1 MSSNRQRRIHSA
13 SLSDVGRVRS
23 SNQDTCAEFE
33 NENGDR
39 MLVVADGMG
48 GHSGG
53 ATASRLALETI
64 GQLFEN
70 DFDDSKAML
79 ERAFQAANEKIH
91 QIGSTDPTLHN
102 MGTTGV
108 AVLLGTGNTGW
119 VAHIGDS
126 RAYRSR
132 AGVLDQITQDHSW
145 VSEEVRCGRITAE
158 EAKTHTMRNVL
169 LRSIGVEPHV
179 EVTVSTIDLQPGD
192 RFLLCSD
199 GLWGEVEDGAIA
211 EILAR
216 EDPTNAARQLV
227 DLANEN
233 GGSDNIT
240 VQIAALIDG
249 DDGAPPKIARDN
261 PTAHHSDNEPPRS
274 SESHRSIPETG
285 PGFSGSR
292 WAQLWAIA
300 IGSLLTAAVLWRGCG

>member
-33 NENGDR
+33 NEDGYR

-53 ATASRLALETI
+53 ATASKLALETI
-64 GQLFEN
+64 GQRFESG
-70 DFDDSKAML
+70 FDDPKAML
-79 ERAFQAANEKIH
+79 EHAFHAANEKIH

-108 AVLLGTGNTGW
+108 AVLLGPENTGW

-126 RAYRSR
+126 RAYRLR
-132 AGVLDQITQDHSW
+132 GGRLDQITADHSW
-145 VSEEVRCGRITAE
+145 VSEEVRRGQITAE
-158 EAKTHTMRNVL
+158 EAKSHTMRNVL

-179 EVTVSTIDLQPGD
+179 EVTLSTIDLKPGD

-199 GLWGEVEDGAIA
+199 GLWGEVEDGPIA
-211 EILAR
+211 EILTR
-216 EDPTNAARQLV
+216 EDPANAVRQLV

-233 GGSDNIT
+233 GGSDNVT
-240 VQIAALIDG
+240 VQVAVLI
-249 DDGAPPKIARDN
+249 PL
-261 PTAHHSDNEPPRS
+261 S
-274 SESHRSIPETG
+274 SEKVRSASAKAAEIGRT
-285 PGFSGSR
+285 R
-292 WAQLWAIA
+292 WARPMFIAIA
-300 IGSLLTAAVLWRGCG
+300 WLLTIALLWRACS

>member
-1 MSSNRQRRIHSA
+1 M
-13 SLSDVGRVRS
+13 
-23 SNQDTCAEFE
+23 NQDSCAEFE
-33 NENGDR
+33 NENGYR

-53 ATASRLALETI
+53 ETASRLAVEVI
-64 GQLFEN
+64 GQVFESG
-70 DFDDSKAML
+70 FDDSRSML
-79 ERAFQAANEKIH
+79 ERAFQAANAKIH

-108 AVLLGTGNTGW
+108 AVLVGSKDSGW

-126 RAYRSR
+126 RAYRLR
-132 AGVLDQITQDHSW
+132 EGQLDRITEDHSW
-145 VSEEVRCGRITAE
+145 VSEEVRQGRITAE
-158 EAKTHTMRNVL
+158 DAKTHAMRNVL
-169 LRSIGVEPHV
+169 LQSIGIEPIV
-179 EVTVSTIDLQPGD
+179 EVTISTIDLRSGD

-199 GLWGEVEDGAIA
+199 GLWGEVEDAPIA

-216 EDPTNAARQLV
+216 EDPASAVRQLV

-249 DDGAPPKIARDN
+249 D
-261 PTAHHSDNEPPRS
+261 E
-274 SESHRSIPETG
+274 
-285 PGFSGSR
+285 
-292 WAQLWAIA
+292 
-300 IGSLLTAAVLWRGCG
+300 